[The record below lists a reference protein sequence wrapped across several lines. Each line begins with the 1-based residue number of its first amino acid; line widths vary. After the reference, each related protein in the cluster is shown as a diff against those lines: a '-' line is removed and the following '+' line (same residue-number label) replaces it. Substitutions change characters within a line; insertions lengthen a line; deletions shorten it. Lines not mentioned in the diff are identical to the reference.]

1 MKHYLPLLLCW
12 CLGGFL
18 PLGAE
23 EPPPAPNSEPAVEEA
38 AAPVPEAEAA
48 GEEAGGGEEP
58 VMDIRTAGGKVY
70 HDATV

>member
-48 GEEAGGGEEP
+48 GEDLIEDPLSGVAEGR
-58 VMDIRTAGGKVY
+58 MS
-70 HDATV
+70 

>member
-48 GEEAGGGEEP
+48 GE
-58 VMDIRTAGGKVY
+58 
-70 HDATV
+70 